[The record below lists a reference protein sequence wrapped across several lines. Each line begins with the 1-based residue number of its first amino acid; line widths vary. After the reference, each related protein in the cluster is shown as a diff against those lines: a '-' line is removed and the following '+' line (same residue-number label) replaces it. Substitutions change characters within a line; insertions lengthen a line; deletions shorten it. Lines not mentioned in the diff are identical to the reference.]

1 MQHWKF
7 SRIGPLALVILLA
20 GAPLQP
26 TQAKLYK
33 WVDEN
38 GNVTYSERK
47 PPDRSFTEVKIRT
60 APITPE
66 QSSEQLDSL
75 KEKADTQKEDRD
87 YAETAAAE
95 DQSHADQLNQNCKIA
110 RQNKRI
116 LENTSRIQDK
126 DKDGN
131 TYFLGESQI
140 AAKLEQNK
148 KQIELYCK

>member
-1 MQHWKF
+1 MQYPRFW
-7 SRIGPLALVILLA
+7 RIGPLALVIMLA

-47 PPDRSFTEVKIRT
+47 PPDRSVTEVKVRT
-60 APITPE
+60 APVTPA
-66 QSSEQLDSL
+66 QSREQLDGL
-75 KEKADTQKEDRD
+75 KDKVETGQKDRE
-87 YAETAAAE
+87 YAKSAEAE
-95 DQSHADQLNQNCKIA
+95 DQAHAEQFKKNCEIA

-131 TYFLGESQI
+131 TYFLDQDQI
-140 AAKLEQNK
+140 SAKLEQSK